1 MKQKKSNWNLVLRDL
16 RFSLFAL
23 GILVILV
30 IMSVTVLRTAL
41 LQNAW
46 NTGMALSRNYAAEAR
61 NKLNVYE
68 TLLSF
73 GSSTIEARMEAGDSE
88 EELLE
93 WMERYFQRL
102 ETVLGEDSL
111 DVYAVIDGSILAVQP
126 WSGDESYDVF
136 STQWYQKAAQ
146 SPDQTIFTG
155 VYLDAIY
162 HRPVI
167 TLAQMSSASGALL
180 AFDIF
185 PEQFRFDLLDLSSQ
199 DSFFLCDENGS
210 LIFWQT
216 RLDRSEEELQT
227 YLAGLITQIEAGEL
241 DHYSDS
247 ITDLDGARR
256 AVYYVQMDNNWYSI
270 VTTSYGS
277 IFGGLGRF
285 SLVLSLMIALFLL
298 TLAVTAW
305 RSIRFNA
312 RIERTDETIRALSNS
327 YYALY
332 RLDFEQGTYEMIKSS
347 EYVRS
352 RLPAQGRYSDLLQ
365 VMGEVIEPDAHD
377 EYMRSFSRENI
388 QSLVARKVK
397 DFGGDFLRRFGQE
410 YRWVNVRI
418 LFDDSLAPGEAVLS
432 FREVDQEKQG
442 QLRERQLLEDALDV
456 ARKNEQAKQTF
467 FSSMSHDMR
476 TPLNA
481 IIGLSALAQEHTG
494 EPEAMADYLNKI
506 QYSSR
511 QLLGL
516 INDILDMSRLEQG
529 KVMVTSE
536 PFDLQTCVEQCLE
549 PFRLQAGSEGKSFTA
564 HLDLPD
570 RQVLGD
576 PFRMAQ
582 VLNNLLSNAM
592 KFTAAGDAVSLSV
605 VQLDR
610 RDFSQYKFVVSD
622 TGVGMSSEFLPHL
635 FEPYAREMR
644 FGVHRTVGTGLGMS
658 ITKNLITQMNGEIH
672 VESHPEEGTTFTIVL
687 PFAVVHASPEDT
699 QAAEHSA
706 SPPFSLEGRQVLLAE
721 DNPVNMEI
729 AAELLAMHGIQVTQA
744 WNGREAVEQF
754 SASPPGFFDA
764 VLLDMQMPEMGG
776 CEAARHIRALPR
788 ADAKRVPIVAV
799 TANAFAEDVAATAAA
814 GMNAHVSKPIDIA
827 LLSQTLERL
836 IQNRDAPEERGTR
849 E

>member
-167 TLAQMSSASGALL
+167 TLAQMSSASGTLL

-199 DSFFLCDENGS
+199 ESFFLCDENGS

-277 IFGGLGRF
+277 IFGGLVRF

-687 PFAVVHASPEDT
+687 PFAVVHASPEGT
-699 QAAEHSA
+699 QAAENSA

-744 WNGREAVEQF
+744 WNGREAVERF